1 MNVSILIAIANR
13 FLGKDRLKDSSES
26 EQINIKN
33 TRQDNP
39 DYTIA
44 NALDTSSLCESPSDL
59 SASHDRPLGLR
70 ASCDL
75 PQGSNATSEQPQQ
88 KETTAFSA
96 CPSGD
101 VGSVFSS
108 RPPEKMEKETIHY
121 RPIRLFI
128 KQWTDEIIFC
138 QLRPVEH
145 LMSEFTGFMVAP
157 GPRKRIGVA
166 ELFANMTSTEWAKAD
181 WSKDLEE
188 VAHGKKD
195 SIALTCVCFKD
206 SEGAKIEFIE
216 RENYDDN
223 LYLVYLTPRCVDSP
237 KSFDENTGK
246 DTSVENTEEKVSSG
260 EEVSG
265 EGVEENSPRGI
276 VVFPKTIP
284 VAKEKP
290 NSAGEISEMAGKKI
304 PFANISREK
313 IQEVK
318 GELIR
323 KYPWLVSLTECAF
336 TKMEV
341 FEKLDVQEK
350 LCIPVFFDPILV
362 LGPPGVG
369 KTAWASDFGKLV
381 GIPEIFIPMAG
392 KSTAIGFKSGE
403 FEYRNSKPSPVLQTI
418 ARAKK
423 ANPLVLL
430 DEIDKVGTG
439 GEHGNVQDVALH
451 FLDPTTNSSIY
462 DEFLRVDVNMS
473 AVLWICT
480 ANDERSIIEP
490 LLDRMRIVRVD
501 YPSID
506 HVPVI
511 LDTIMEKISRGLP
524 VNLRAVVSGQ
534 DAVEEKLF
542 ETVRHGI
549 SYKKS
554 LRSIQGDVERI
565 VHETIL
571 QRALFFSEESREIGF
586 RSR

>member
-1 MNVSILIAIANR
+1 MNVSSLMAIANR
-13 FLGKDRLKDSSES
+13 FLGKGRPKDSSEP
-26 EQINIKN
+26 EQKN
-33 TRQDNP
+33 LKNP
-39 DYTIA
+39 RKDSHDSPIE
-44 NALDTSSLCESPSDL
+44 NSLDTALLCGLPSGL
-59 SASHDRPLGLR
+59 SSASL
-70 ASCDL
+70 DL
-75 PQGSNATSEQPQQ
+75 PQGSNAPSEQPQP
-88 KETTAFSA
+88 KETAAS
-96 CPSGD
+96 
-101 VGSVFSS
+101 SVCHGGNVDSVSS
-108 RPPEKMEKETIHY
+108 SPTPEKMEKETTHY

-145 LMSEFTGFMVAP
+145 LMNELTGFVVAP
-157 GPRKRIGVA
+157 GPRERIRVD
-166 ELFANMTSTEWAKAD
+166 ELFSNMTSTEWAKSN
-181 WSKDLEE
+181 WSKELEE

-206 SEGAKIEFIE
+206 SEGARIEFIE
-216 RENYDDN
+216 KENYDDN
-223 LYLVYLTPRCVDSP
+223 LYLVYLTPRCVGAP
-237 KSFDENTGK
+237 QSFDENAVK
-246 DTSVENTEEKVSSG
+246 NPSAENTEEKVSSG
-260 EEVSG
+260 KEVSG
-265 EGVEENSPRGI
+265 ESVEENSQRGI

-290 NSAGEISEMAGKKI
+290 NSAGEISEMAGKEI
-304 PFANISREK
+304 PIANISREK
-313 IQEVK
+313 IYEGK

-341 FEKLDVQEK
+341 FEKLDVQGK
-350 LCIPVFFDPILV
+350 KYIPVFFDPILV

-369 KTAWASDFGKLV
+369 KTAWASDFGGLV
-381 GIPEIFIPMAG
+381 GVPEIFIPMAG
-392 KSTAIGFKSGE
+392 KSTAVGFKSGE

-439 GEHGNVQDVALH
+439 GEFGSVQDAALH
-451 FLDPTTNSSIY
+451 FLDSTTNSSIY
-462 DEFLRVDVNMS
+462 DEFLRVEVNMS

-501 YPSID
+501 YPSLD

-534 DAVEEKLF
+534 DVVEEKLF
-542 ETVRHGI
+542 ETVRRGI

-554 LRSIQGDVERI
+554 LRSIQGDVEKV

-571 QRALFFSEESREIGF
+571 QRSLFFSEEAREIGF